1 MTELRSSTDLDERGQ
16 PPPGPMK
23 RFRTRAERR
32 ASGRVLDIGARG
44 PSDLPSYQHISH
56 LALVGASAELREA
69 ELPLQAEVVDA
80 EPQHLPFPDRAF
92 DVVVCRFALGRA
104 ERTASEIARVLR
116 RTGHLLFLEIAGDT
130 KWDHRPLVL
139 THLHRSGLITHDVE
153 WTWPGSAALTPLV
166 QGVAAHPDPQYE
178 RETAWLSSTRGERR

>member
-1 MTELRSSTDLDERGQ
+1 MVELRSTTSLDQREQ
-16 PPPGPMK
+16 HPSGPVK

-32 ASGRVLDIGARG
+32 ASGRVLDIGARHL
-44 PSDLPSYQHISH
+44 SDLPSYQHVSH
-56 LALVGASAELREA
+56 LALVGAGPDVGEA
-69 ELPLQAEVVDA
+69 ELPLQAEKVDA
-80 EPQHLPFPDRAF
+80 EPEQLPFPDRAF

-104 ERTASEIARVLR
+104 EGTASEIARVLR

-153 WTWPGSAALTPLV
+153 WTWPGSPALRPLV
-166 QGVAAHPDPQYE
+166 QGVATHPNPQYE
-178 RETAWLSSTRGERR
+178 RETAWLSSTGRERR